1 MFKSLSKASKAVQE
15 APFFETLNHSKNY
28 LISSVAQEGLKFV
41 SIPVFTY
48 LLTVEDY
55 GIINIFSSYV
65 SIFVILLVFN
75 LHGAVSRYY
84 YEEKEDFNQF
94 LGFSIALVG
103 CIYSF
108 SIAGFLI
115 FQRHIS
121 SWIELPES
129 VIPYFIPAVLM
140 GIISSL
146 FRQVYQPRKETKR
159 IRRVSIAQTYV
170 GFALAVGFILLQKDE
185 LYLGRLKGDVA
196 VFIIF
201 GFLRMR
207 DVLRYTSFR
216 FKFNKEHLKYIL
228 NFSLP
233 NIPYLL
239 SGIIIA
245 QFGRIMLNNTNGSEE
260 AGLYSFAYNIATLQ
274 IMISNSLHNA
284 WTPNYYAYMNRTN
297 YEVMDNESHLIIKLI
312 TLSAIILIMFANE
325 LGALL
330 SPDSYHT
337 ALNAIPVIILGH
349 FFLGILPFNK
359 NAIQYSKKTYITAAT
374 TISAGILNIVLNAL
388 FIPKYGYI
396 AAAYSTLAS
405 YAYLYIIE
413 TIISKYFL
421 KYHIFSPGKLKIEFI
436 VLGGVLILYYLL
448 FSTSS
453 VFSFQNLVLKLLIV
467 GITVTILFWKK
478 RKLVVSIF
486 KT

>member
-1 MFKSLSKASKAVQE
+1 MFKRIRKASKTVQE

-115 FQRHIS
+115 FQRQIS
-121 SWIELPES
+121 TWIELPES

-170 GFALAVGFILLQKDE
+170 GFAFAVGFILLQKDE

-196 VFIIF
+196 VLLIF

-284 WTPNYYAYMNRTN
+284 WTPNYYAYMNRAN
-297 YEVMDNESHLIIKLI
+297 YKEMDKESHLIIKLI

-337 ALNAIPVIILGH
+337 ALNAIPVILLGH

-359 NAIQYSKKTYITAAT
+359 NAIQYSKKTYITAGT

-413 TIISKYFL
+413 TIISKFIL
-421 KYHIFSPGKLKIEFI
+421 RYHIFSPGKLKMEFA
-436 VLGGVLILYYLL
+436 VLGGVLLSYYSF
-448 FSTSS
+448 FSTKNE
-453 VFSFQNLVLKLLIV
+453 FSFPNLLLKLLIV
-467 GITVTILFWKK
+467 CLTVIMLFWKK
-478 RKLVVSIF
+478 RKMIVSIF
-486 KT
+486 KK